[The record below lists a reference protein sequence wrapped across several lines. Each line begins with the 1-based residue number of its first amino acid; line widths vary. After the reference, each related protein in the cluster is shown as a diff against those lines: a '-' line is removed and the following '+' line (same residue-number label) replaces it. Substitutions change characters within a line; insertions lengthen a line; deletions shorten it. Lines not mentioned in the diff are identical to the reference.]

1 MKIKRYSKF
10 LCLILTPLA
19 LSLTLLGCHSTD
31 ITPTS
36 SRSDDSSQVEHLPEH
51 QELVDRVDRY
61 LEGYGM

>member
-1 MKIKRYSKF
+1 MKIKHYSKF

-36 SRSDDSSQVEHLPEH
+36 PGSDRVEHLPEH
-51 QELVDRVDRY
+51 RELVDRVDRY